1 MVSTPPP
8 ITYSNLI
15 LTESPHLTS
24 ASSIGINISGFSIG
38 VGPQI
43 MFSFNL
49 VKLVSL
55 IPLIFNLSSSILKF
69 SLRNFSNYIIIGE
82 LSLDGNIKK
91 VQEALAICIEMRKQ
105 GIKNIKL
112 VVIGQHLDKEA
123 ISAELDKCLAD

>member
-24 ASSIGINISGFSIG
+24 VSSIGISISGFSIG

-69 SLRNFSNYIIIGE
+69 SLKLNFSYFSSFKVFSKPILSR
-82 LSLDGNIKK
+82 LSLSYTHTS
-91 VQEALAICIEMRKQ
+91 L
-105 GIKNIKL
+105 
-112 VVIGQHLDKEA
+112 HLRSFQSQFYQDFPYH
-123 ISAELDKCLAD
+123 IRLTPFLQRSHNQFHS